1 MPKPIHPMVRRAF
14 LTLFFVTALPAAP
27 DLLKITSQTPLD
39 AAIPAA
45 AEQPPQVETVL
56 RTFESAPG
64 VFRKIHTT
72 IEALMK
78 EKGSDN
84 GLAISDTHR
93 SIQGILKAHRAGGKT
108 DMLGDRNKMLAL

>member
-1 MPKPIHPMVRRAF
+1 MVRH
-14 LTLFFVTALPAAP
+14 
-27 DLLKITSQTPLD
+27 
-39 AAIPAA
+39 AILAA
-45 AEQPPQVETVL
+45 AKQHPQVEAVI

-64 VFRKIHTT
+64 TFQKIHTT
-72 IEALMK
+72 TEALKK
-78 EKGSDN
+78 EEGSDN

>member
-1 MPKPIHPMVRRAF
+1 MVRHAF
-14 LTLFFVTALPAAP
+14 LTLLFVTALPAAP
-27 DLLKITSQTPLD
+27 DLSKITSQTHRD

-64 VFRKIHTT
+64 AFRKIHTT
-72 IEALMK
+72 TETLKK

-84 GLAISDTHR
+84 GLAISAPQR
-93 SIQGILKAHRAGGKT
+93 SIPGILKAQRMGGKT
-108 DMLGDRNKMLAL
+108 DMLGDRNKVLAL